1 MSIDYVF
8 RASPDL
14 GPGITEVIDR
24 PAHYDVLSADGPS
37 YQVGTQV
44 TGSDG
49 AEYWFVK
56 ASADIDATADTG
68 TQVTLTFPAYTVA
81 TGSGGFYT
89 PPGQA
94 ITAGQFFHVR
104 KGAWNAAPG

>member
-14 GPGITEVIDR
+14 GPGLTAVIDV
-24 PAHYDVLSADGPS
+24 PAHYDTIGATKPS

-44 TGSDG
+44 VGSDG
-49 AEYWFVK
+49 GEYWFVE
-56 ASADIDATADTG
+56 ASANIAATANTG
-68 TQVTLTFPAYTVA
+68 TQVVLTFPGYTVA
-81 TGSGGFYT
+81 TGTGGFYT

-94 ITAGQFFHVR
+94 ILAGQFFHVR
-104 KGAWNAAPG
+104 KGAWNAAPA